1 MIFANIFLYFYLL
14 VFIHPDCHYHHA
26 GDHDAGV
33 GMIVKHIKS
42 SKIESYGEEEE
53 KNTSGDGD
61 GETIVTMLTHRVVR
75 ASYIEKDT
83 VDY

>member
-1 MIFANIFLYFYLL
+1 MIFANICLYVYLL

-42 SKIESYGEEEE
+42 SKIESYGGEEE
-53 KNTSGDGD
+53 KTQAVMVMVKQLSSCSLI
-61 GETIVTMLTHRVVR
+61 EHLTLRK
-75 ASYIEKDT
+75 IL
-83 VDY
+83 